1 MNMSSRI
8 AFATASAMLIG
19 VAATPAKAADLGS
32 GCCADLEER
41 VAELEAT
48 TARKGNRV
56 VSLQIYGDVT
66 KGILFFDN
74 GDDSDAYVV
83 DNDALGSIVGFRG
96 SATIKP
102 GLTAGFKVELQVQ
115 DASSSAVSDD
125 SEDAF
130 IAFDGDP
137 PGDDPDDNIS
147 IRHSNVYIESDRFG
161 RVTLGQGS
169 TAADGAAQ
177 VVLANTLIN
186 ASPDHGTSIAV
197 AGSGGFLLGEFASD
211 FDAGRDD
218 VIRYD
223 SPSIYGFIVSASWG
237 DDDLWD
243 VALRFAKEWNS
254 VRFAAAIAYQEVDP
268 EEDPDEATETVI
280 GSIAA
285 MHVPTGLFA
294 SFHAGEKQLSDF
306 DDVEGSFW
314 YVQAGIEKR
323 FLSYG
328 ATTFYGEYGVYDNVQ
343 SLAAVDDDVES
354 EAERWGLGV
363 VQNFE
368 SAAVDMYA
376 QVILWDFESTFENGD
391 TEDDLEDMST
401 IMVGSRIQF

>member
-1 MNMSSRI
+1 MSIRI

-41 VAELEAT
+41 IAELEAT

-83 DNDALGSIVGFRG
+83 DNDALGTILGFRG
-96 SATIKP
+96 TASIKP
-102 GLTAGFKVELQVQ
+102 GWTAGFRMELQVQ
-115 DASSSAVSDD
+115 DASSSAVSDNSD
-125 SEDAF
+125 DAF

-137 PGDDPDDNIS
+137 PGDDPADNIS
-147 IRHSNVYIESDRFG
+147 IRHSNVYIESDQFG

-177 VVLANTLIN
+177 VTLANTLN
-186 ASPDHGTSIAV
+186 TGSPDHGTSIAV
-197 AGSGGFLLGEFASD
+197 VGSGGFVLGEFASD

-254 VRFAAAIAYQEVDP
+254 VRIAAAIAYQEVDP
-268 EEDPDEATETVI
+268 EEDPDAATETI
-280 GSIAA
+280 TGSIAV
-285 MHVPTGLFA
+285 MHVPTGLFG
-294 SFHAGEKQLSDF
+294 SFHAGERQLTEF
-306 DDVEGSFW
+306 DDEASFW

-328 ATTFYGEYGVYDNVQ
+328 ATTFYGEYGMYDDVQ
-343 SLAAVDDDVES
+343 SLARFNEDVES

-368 SAAVDMYA
+368 SAAVDIYA
-376 QVILWDFESTFENGD
+376 QASFWDFESTEGD
-391 TEDDLEDMST
+391 DDLEDMST

>member
-1 MNMSSRI
+1 
-8 AFATASAMLIG
+8 MLIG
-19 VAATPAKAADLGS
+19 AAATPAKAADLGS

-83 DNDALGSIVGFRG
+83 DNDALGSILGFRG

-102 GLTAGFKVELQVQ
+102 GWTAGFRMELQVQ
-115 DASSSAVSDD
+115 DASSSAVSDNSD
-125 SEDAF
+125 DAI
-130 IAFDGDP
+130 IAFAPDDP
-137 PGDDPDDNIS
+137 PSDDPADNIS
-147 IRHSNVYIESDRFG
+147 IRHSNVYIESDQFG

-177 VVLANTLIN
+177 VTLANTLISG
-186 ASPDHGTSIAV
+186 SPDHGTSIAIV
-197 AGSGGFLLGEFASD
+197 GSGGFLLGEFASD

-254 VRFAAAIAYQEVDP
+254 VRIAAAIAYQEVDP
-268 EEDPDEATETVI
+268 EDNPDAATETI
-280 GSIAA
+280 TGSIAL
-285 MHVPTGLFA
+285 MHVPTGLFG
-294 SFHAGEKQLSDF
+294 SFHAGEREATF
-306 DDVEGSFW
+306 FGDDASFW
-314 YVQAGIEKR
+314 YVQGGIER
-323 FLSYG
+323 RWLSYG
-328 ATTFYGEYGVYDNVQ
+328 ATTAYGEYGLYEDVQ
-343 SLAAVDDDVES
+343 ALSTGDDS
-354 EAERWGLGV
+354 EAERWGLGI

-368 SAAVDMYA
+368 SAAVDVYA
-376 QVILWDFESTFENGD
+376 QASFWSFESSFND
-391 TEDDLEDMST
+391 NDLEDLST

>member
-1 MNMSSRI
+1 MKMSSRI

-83 DNDALGSIVGFRG
+83 DNDALGSILGFRG

-102 GLTAGFKVELQVQ
+102 GWTAGFRMELQVQ
-115 DASSSAVSDD
+115 DASSSAVSDNSD
-125 SEDAF
+125 DAI
-130 IAFDGDP
+130 IAFAPDDP
-137 PGDDPDDNIS
+137 PGDDPADNIS
-147 IRHSNVYIESDRFG
+147 IRHSNVYIESDQFG

-177 VVLANTLIN
+177 VTLANTLISG
-186 ASPDHGTSIAV
+186 SPDHGTSIAIV
-197 AGSGGFLLGEFASD
+197 GSGGFLLGEFASD

-254 VRFAAAIAYQEVDP
+254 VRIAAAIAYQEVDP
-268 EEDPDEATETVI
+268 EDNPDAATETI
-280 GSIAA
+280 TGSIAL
-285 MHVPTGLFA
+285 MHVPTGLFG
-294 SFHAGEKQLSDF
+294 SFHAGEREATF
-306 DDVEGSFW
+306 FGDDASFW
-314 YVQAGIEKR
+314 YVQGGIER
-323 FLSYG
+323 RWLSYG
-328 ATTFYGEYGVYDNVQ
+328 ATTAYGEYGLYEDVQ
-343 SLAAVDDDVES
+343 ALSTGDDS
-354 EAERWGLGV
+354 EAERWGLGI

-368 SAAVDMYA
+368 SAAVDVYA
-376 QVILWDFESTFENGD
+376 QASFWSFESSFND
-391 TEDDLEDMST
+391 NDLEDLST